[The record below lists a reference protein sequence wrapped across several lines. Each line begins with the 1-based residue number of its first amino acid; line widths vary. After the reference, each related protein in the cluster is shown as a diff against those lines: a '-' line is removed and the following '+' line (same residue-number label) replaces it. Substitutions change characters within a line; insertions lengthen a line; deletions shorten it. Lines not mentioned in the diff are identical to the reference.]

1 MRGMTLSHTGI
12 AVLGAG
18 ARLVEARN
26 LQTELSVK
34 PGQTVELGGYAFR
47 FEGVEETRGPNYI
60 SDLGHVQLLRDG
72 KPLALLHPEKRAY
85 ASGGQVMTEAG
96 IQRGLF
102 GDVYVA
108 LGEPLGPVDDPNRA
122 DGDGATRLQIGRAPG
137 REKGG

>member
-60 SDLGHVQLLRDG
+60 SALGHVQLLRDG

-85 ASGGQVMTEAG
+85 ASGGQVMTE
-96 IQRGLF
+96 RS
-102 GDVYVA
+102 
-108 LGEPLGPVDDPNRA
+108 EER
-122 DGDGATRLQIGRAPG
+122 RIGKECVSTCRSRWSPEHYQKD
-137 REKGG
+137 RRSNNV